1 MIHGGAWIALTNG
14 RRNIKNIGRMDHRH
28 KTIMNLKP
36 LNNRILVKELPSRA
50 INSPIVL
57 PQTVREEFGPK
68 VYEVC
73 AVGPKVKDV
82 FLGQRVLAYS
92 QTDGPLDLDNDNR
105 KLITED
111 QVLAIV

>member
-1 MIHGGAWIALTNG
+1 MVFQS
-14 RRNIKNIGRMDHRH
+14 KNKM
-28 KTIMNLKP
+28 TLKP
-36 LNNRILVKELPSRA
+36 LNHRLLVKELPSRA

-68 VYEVC
+68 VYEVI
-73 AVGPKVKDV
+73 AVGSKVKEISA
-82 FLGQRVLAYS
+82 GNRVLAYS
-92 QTDGPLDLDNDNR
+92 RTDGPLDLDGDSR